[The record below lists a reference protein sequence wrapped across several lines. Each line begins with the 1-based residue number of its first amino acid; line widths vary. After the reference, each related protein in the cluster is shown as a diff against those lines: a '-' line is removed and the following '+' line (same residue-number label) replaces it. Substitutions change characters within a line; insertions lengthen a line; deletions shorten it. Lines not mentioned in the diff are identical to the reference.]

1 MLQSTSA
8 HVKSYDGQTKWIY
21 YLIEDGDLLEKHN
34 IIWDKVSATAFY
46 DKETP
51 KVYHNR
57 TCLAVIS
64 LGSAL
69 EKDQNYYLQVFINEG
84 QCIEKVVIRCITEDI

>member
-8 HVKSYDGQTKWIY
+8 HVKSYDGQTKLIY

-34 IIWDKVSATAFY
+34 IIWDKVSATDFY

-69 EKDQNYYLQVFINEG
+69 EKIKTIICKCF
-84 QCIEKVVIRCITEDI
+84 